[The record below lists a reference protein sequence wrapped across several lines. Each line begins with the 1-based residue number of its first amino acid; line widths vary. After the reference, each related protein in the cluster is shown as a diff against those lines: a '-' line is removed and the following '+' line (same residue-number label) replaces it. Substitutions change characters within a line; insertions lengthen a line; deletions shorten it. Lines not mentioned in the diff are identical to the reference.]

1 MRRRLNEATPYLN
14 HLLQKNQYI
23 YNNVKYQDRDGYV
36 NTCCSHVVRRLYRQN
51 NDGMDL
57 HTYYNYM
64 KHIKDEFGLNYDI
77 IVAEFINKWL

>member
-1 MRRRLNEATPYLN
+1 MRRRLNEATPYLTN
-14 HLLQKNQYI
+14 ILRKKQYI

-36 NTCCSHVVRRLYRQN
+36 NTCGSHAVRRLYRLR

-64 KHIKDEFGLNYDI
+64 KRIKTSSASTTI
-77 IVAEFINKWL
+77 